1 MWGHQISKSK
11 INEPWTFKLR
21 SIGSMSTVNHLI
33 LTYFGNE
40 IDWLFCESVMS
51 LSWYWRY
58 CFYNMSIHGIPSH
71 SKKLY
76 ICNFKFWCA
85 WWQSFLIEV
94 SHFGCLI
101 FLFYIVLV
109 MQFWISASCSSS
121 FDILITVSACII
133 ISDLCL
139 HCKCRDIQASSVLLD
154 DNFEVRLGSLGEIC
168 TQQSAGSQ
176 SFFSRILRSSRWDF

>member
-1 MWGHQISKSK
+1 MWGHQISKLK

-94 SHFGCLI
+94 SHFGCRI

-133 ISDLCL
+133 IPTYVFIVNVEISKLAVCFL
-139 HCKCRDIQASSVLLD
+139 MTILKCA
-154 DNFEVRLGSLGEIC
+154 LGVWVKYALNKVQEARVSSLG
-168 TQQSAGSQ
+168 
-176 SFFSRILRSSRWDF
+176 F